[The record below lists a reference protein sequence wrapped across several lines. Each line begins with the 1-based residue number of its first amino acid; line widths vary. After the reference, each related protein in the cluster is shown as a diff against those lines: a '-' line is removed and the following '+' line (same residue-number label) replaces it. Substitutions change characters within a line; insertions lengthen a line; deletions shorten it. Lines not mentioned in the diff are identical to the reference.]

1 MPNAPLDPP
10 FESPSDAP
18 AIAPCGKACATTA
31 DAPFHALLALVQKS
45 RLAHALHQ
53 HAPTRTIEEAR
64 ANLTFDV
71 ARIVKTIAFTT
82 RDGRLV
88 LAALRG
94 TRRVD
99 YARLAALAGVSRRD
113 LCALSP
119 AQVLERLGVAP
130 GSVSPL
136 CVELAVPE
144 SGPALRLFDE
154 EALSIQP
161 TVYCGTGRPDRT
173 LEMAASDLL
182 GLCGARP
189 AAFSR

>member
-1 MPNAPLDPP
+1 MTAPPLDPDLDP
-10 FESPSDAP
+10 DLDTPPNSPPEVSF
-18 AIAPCGKACATTA
+18 
-31 DAPFHALLALVQKS
+31 DAPFNALLALVQNS
-45 RLAHALHQ
+45 GLAYVLHE

-71 ARIVKTIAFTT
+71 ERIVKTVAFTT
-82 RDGRLV
+82 RGGRLV

-99 YARLAALAGVSRRD
+99 YARLAALVGVSRRD
-113 LCALSP
+113 LCALAP
-119 AQVLERLGVAP
+119 QEVLERLGVAP

-136 CVELAVPE
+136 SLGLSQGLSALEPE
-144 SGPALRLFDE
+144 GALRFFDE

-173 LEMAASDLL
+173 LEMAAADLL
-182 GLCGARP
+182 RLCGARP
-189 AAFSR
+189 EALSR